1 MGATLPARWS
11 TRQRAGV
18 TSRPLIRLAVLD
30 LAGTTVRDDG
40 AVEAAFVEALRQAGA
55 GPDTDGFPRRL
66 EYLRTTMGRSKI
78 EVFRE
83 LLGDEAGAQRAN
95 EAFEAAYGAGLA
107 AGGAEPIPGAV
118 KAIATLRAS
127 GVLVCLTTGFSA
139 RTLEALLDAL
149 GWRDRVDLALSP
161 SPGVRGRPHPDLVL
175 AAILGLGVDD
185 VRAVAVAGD
194 TANDLLAGTRAGASV
209 VAGVLTGAHGRSQL
223 AAAPH
228 THLLDSV
235 ADLPPLCVA

>member
-1 MGATLPARWS
+1 VATP
-11 TRQRAGV
+11 
-18 TSRPLIRLAVLD
+18 PPIRLAVLD

-40 AVEAAFVEALRQAGA
+40 AVEAAFIEALRQADV
-55 GPDTDGFPRRL
+55 GPGTDGYDQRL
-66 EYLRTTMGRSKI
+66 AYLRTTMGSSKI

-83 LLGDEAGAQRAN
+83 LLGDESAAQRAN
-95 EAFEAAYGAGLA
+95 AAFEAAYGTGLVV
-107 AGGAEPIPGAV
+107 GGAEPIPGAV
-118 KAIATLRAS
+118 DAIAELRAS

-139 RTLEALLDAL
+139 GTRDALLDAL
-149 GWRDRVDLALSP
+149 GWRDLADLALSP

-175 AAILGLGVDD
+175 AAILALGVDD
-185 VRAVAVAGD
+185 VRHVAVAGD

-209 VAGVLTGAHGRSQL
+209 VAGVLTGAHDRAVL

>member
-1 MGATLPARWS
+1 
-11 TRQRAGV
+11 V
-18 TSRPLIRLAVLD
+18 TNRPLIRLAVLD

-55 GPDTDGFPRRL
+55 GPETDGFAQRL

-78 EVFRE
+78 EVFRG
-83 LLGDEAGAQRAN
+83 LLGDETAAQHAN
-95 EAFEAAYGAGLA
+95 EVFEAAYGAGLA
-107 AGGAEPIPGAV
+107 ARGAEPIPGAV
-118 KAIATLRAS
+118 EAIATLRAG
-127 GVLVCLTTGFSA
+127 GVLVCLTTGFST

-149 GWRDRVDLALSP
+149 AWRDRVDLALSP
-161 SPGVRGRPHPDLVL
+161 GPGVRGRPHPDLVL
-175 AAILGLGVDD
+175 AAVLALGVDD
-185 VRAVAVAGD
+185 VREVAVAGD

-209 VAGVLTGAHGRSQL
+209 VAGVLTGAHSRAEL